1 MFVLHLV
8 YVFSTLY
15 KHSLVPD
22 AFGKGII
29 IPLLKNS
36 DGNRLTSDNYRGIT
50 LSPVMSK
57 LFEMVLL
64 LQFKDQLSSDPLQFG
79 FKSKSSCSH
88 AIFAFKTTVDH
99 YIKNG
104 STVSVCALDI
114 SKAFDH
120 VDDYKLFNVL
130 MIDHCLKNLLVYYMI
145 GSGNVLYV
153 CVGVRHILVGFKYW
167 LGLDKVEFYLLCC
180 LLFIWIL

>member
-1 MFVLHLV
+1 M
-8 YVFSTLY
+8 LY

-22 AFGKGII
+22 DFGKGII
-29 IPLLKNS
+29 ILLLKNS

-64 LQFKDQLSSDPLQFG
+64 LQFKDQLSCDPLQFG

-88 AIFAFKTTVDH
+88 VIFAFKTIVDH

-120 VDDYKLFNVL
+120 VDHYKLFNVL
-130 MIDHCLKNLLVYYMI
+130 MDRSLSEEFIGLLYDWF
-145 GSGNVLYV
+145 GKCFV
-153 CVGVRHILVGFKYW
+153 CVR
-167 LGLDKVEFYLLCC
+167 LCKAYSC
-180 LLFIWIL
+180 